1 MRSKHIRILTE
12 QILEENPNA
21 TKEEIQA
28 YIDEWDESEIWQAEL
43 KNAS

>member
-1 MRSKHIRILTE
+1 MRSKTIRILTE

-21 TKEEIQA
+21 TKEEIRA

-43 KNAS
+43 RKCT